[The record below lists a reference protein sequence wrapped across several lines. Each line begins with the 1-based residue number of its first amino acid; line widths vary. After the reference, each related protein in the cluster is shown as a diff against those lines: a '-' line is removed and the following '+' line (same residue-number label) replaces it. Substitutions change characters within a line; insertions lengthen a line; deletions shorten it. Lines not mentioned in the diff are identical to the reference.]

1 MDFEDFRKE
10 FIEEVRADAIVSGI
24 GSVASFV
31 QTASAYMLNADVF
44 PDAITPAFFEGEGK
58 RNRKLRID
66 GYLFDPADNTMNLF
80 IADYDSVERNNPMI
94 KTLAQG
100 LFKKIEYFIDE
111 AYGQNLRNEIEPSI
125 PVADLVDELYTQ
137 KADIAKFRFVIL
149 TTRDMGERAIKWDP
163 EPIHGIPV
171 EYQIW
176 DIARIY
182 RVCSSNLGRQNIEID
197 FKSYTPNGIP
207 CIEATGMEDNGF
219 KSYLCIIPGETLA
232 QIYDDIGSQLLE
244 GNVRSFLST
253 KVAVNKKI
261 RETILREPG
270 KFFAYNN
277 GVATTA
283 MNLKIENNGSGL
295 FITYAEDFQI
305 INGGQTTASLS
316 SAKRK
321 DHADLS
327 GIYVQMKLTEIDSES
342 DQAADLIR
350 NISRSSNSQ
359 NKVSDADFF
368 STHPFHVRMEQIS
381 RHLFAPA
388 VNGQQFE
395 TLWFYERARGQYLQK
410 QMFMT
415 KSEKDKFKAQN
426 PKQQLVTK
434 TDFAKARNSWD
445 KLPHVVSKG
454 AQTNFLKFAEIINE
468 GWDKNP
474 DIYNEKYFKDTMAI
488 IKLFKEL
495 EELVPN
501 QPWYEQGYRAN
512 IVTYSIAL
520 FNFLIEKKSNN
531 QCFDLSV
538 IWNKQKIPN
547 QVLEEFMKI
556 TEFVNAQIT
565 DPARETVNVTQWCKR
580 DNCWKKMQEAALRE
594 TDLLDIDNIE
604 MFFVSKEDE
613 RSEAKQAKNK
623 QHEISDMRAQK
634 AVLDYPASFWC
645 QLEEFILTKRL
656 GSPDMRKAL
665 WPAKRIPTKIPTPF
679 QAKRLLE
686 LLDIAL
692 AEGFKS
698 TIENG
703 DI

>member
-149 TTRDMGERAIKWDP
+149 TT
-163 EPIHGIPV
+163 
-171 EYQIW
+171 
-176 DIARIY
+176 
-182 RVCSSNLGRQNIEID
+182 RQNIEID